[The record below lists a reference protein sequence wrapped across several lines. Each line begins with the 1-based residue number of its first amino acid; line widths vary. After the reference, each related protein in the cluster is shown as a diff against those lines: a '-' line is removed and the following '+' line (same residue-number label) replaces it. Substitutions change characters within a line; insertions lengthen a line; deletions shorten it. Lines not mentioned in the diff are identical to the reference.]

1 MLDPAGRPDRQ
12 LTWYNASNALWM
24 AGFSMQQ
31 LLVTWILVGVLERSP
46 ETVGLARLIIGL
58 PALLFMLWGG
68 VIGDRMDGRKLLIQ
82 SHLLSMLPPL
92 ILALAIFFDHLGF
105 WAVILTALAANLLN
119 SASNPA
125 RNTILNIV
133 AGSRLQYA
141 ISLSTGIGSVATIMG
156 TRVAGSIDSV
166 GLIEVLLI
174 QVACF
179 GIGAIFL
186 IGLRPHAPSPQT
198 SQAPSTQA
206 PSTEAAPT
214 SMTEIIREGLV
225 YTWNFKLARD
235 IVGLNFLSSFFNAGA
250 WMVAIPFI
258 ISRIY
263 AGDAL
268 LLANITV
275 VFYFGSL
282 IANFGLLKFMP
293 LLRPGRLY
301 LIMQVSRVL
310 VLYLIWIE
318 PSIEWFYLASAY
330 WGFNMGVTT
339 TMSRLMIQ
347 EIAEPAFRSRLMS
360 VFTLGLMSATPMG
373 SVVLGFVI
381 GLFGELNAMIP
392 GMIASLIIFYL
403 GYRFSDIW
411 RYESP
416 SPSH

>member
-46 ETVGLARLIIGL
+46 ETVGLSQLIIGL

-68 VIGDRMDGRKLLIQ
+68 VIGDRMDGRKLLVQ

-174 QVACF
+174 QAACF
-179 GIGAIFL
+179 GIGAVFL

-198 SQAPSTQA
+198 SQA

>member
-1 MLDPAGRPDRQ
+1 
-12 LTWYNASNALWM
+12 
-24 AGFSMQQ
+24 
-31 LLVTWILVGVLERSP
+31 
-46 ETVGLARLIIGL
+46 
-58 PALLFMLWGG
+58 
-68 VIGDRMDGRKLLIQ
+68 
-82 SHLLSMLPPL
+82 
-92 ILALAIFFDHLGF
+92 
-105 WAVILTALAANLLN
+105 
-119 SASNPA
+119 
-125 RNTILNIV
+125 
-133 AGSRLQYA
+133 
-141 ISLSTGIGSVATIMG
+141 
-156 TRVAGSIDSV
+156 
-166 GLIEVLLI
+166 
-174 QVACF
+174 
-179 GIGAIFL
+179 
-186 IGLRPHAPSPQT
+186 
-198 SQAPSTQA
+198 
-206 PSTEAAPT
+206 
-214 SMTEIIREGLV
+214 MTEIIREGLV

-411 RYESP
+411 HYESP

>member
-46 ETVGLARLIIGL
+46 ETVGLAQLIIGL

-198 SQAPSTQA
+198 SQA

>member
-46 ETVGLARLIIGL
+46 ETVGLAQLIIGL

-198 SQAPSTQA
+198 SQAPSTQ
-206 PSTEAAPT
+206 AAPT

>member
-46 ETVGLARLIIGL
+46 ETVGLAQLIIGL

-282 IANFGLLKFMP
+282 IANFGLLK
-293 LLRPGRLY
+293 
-301 LIMQVSRVL
+301 
-310 VLYLIWIE
+310 
-318 PSIEWFYLASAY
+318 
-330 WGFNMGVTT
+330 
-339 TMSRLMIQ
+339 
-347 EIAEPAFRSRLMS
+347 
-360 VFTLGLMSATPMG
+360 
-373 SVVLGFVI
+373 
-381 GLFGELNAMIP
+381 
-392 GMIASLIIFYL
+392 
-403 GYRFSDIW
+403 
-411 RYESP
+411 
-416 SPSH
+416 

>member
-46 ETVGLARLIIGL
+46 ETVGLAQLIIGL

-174 QVACF
+174 QAACF
-179 GIGAIFL
+179 GIGAVFL

-198 SQAPSTQA
+198 SQAA
-206 PSTEAAPT
+206 STEAAPT

>member
-1 MLDPAGRPDRQ
+1 MLDPPQGPDRQ

-46 ETVGLARLIIGL
+46 ETVGLAQLIIGL

-82 SHLLSMLPPL
+82 SHLLSMVPPL
-92 ILALAIFFDHLGF
+92 VLALAIFFDHLGF
-105 WAVILTALAANLLN
+105 WAVILTALDANMLN
-119 SASNPA
+119 SASNTA

-133 AGSRLQYA
+133 AGGRLQYA
-141 ISLSTGIGSVATIMG
+141 ISLSTGIGSVATILG

-174 QVACF
+174 QAVCF
-179 GIGAIFL
+179 GIGAVFL
-186 IGLRPHAPSPQT
+186 LGLKPHGPPAQHAKEPSPD
-198 SQAPSTQA
+198 
-206 PSTEAAPT
+206 EASK
-214 SMTEIIREGLV
+214 SMTAIIREGLV

-258 ISRIY
+258 VSRIY
-263 AGDAL
+263 EGDAL

-310 VLYLIWIE
+310 VLYIIWIE
-318 PSIEWFYLASAY
+318 PSIEWFYLASIY

-381 GLFGELNAMIP
+381 GFFGELNAMIP
-392 GMIASLIIFYL
+392 GMIASLVIFYV

-416 SPSH
+416 TTSQ

>member
-1 MLDPAGRPDRQ
+1 MLDPPNGPDRQ

-46 ETVGLARLIIGL
+46 ETVGLAQLIIGL

-82 SHLLSMLPPL
+82 SHLLSMIPPL

-174 QVACF
+174 QAACF
-179 GIGAIFL
+179 GIGAVFL
-186 IGLRPHAPSPQT
+186 IGLRTHAPSAQD
-198 SQAPSTQA
+198 SKAPPA
-206 PSTEAAPT
+206 VEVPT
-214 SMTEIIREGLV
+214 SMTAIIREALV

-258 ISRIY
+258 VSRVY

-282 IANFGLLKFMP
+282 LANFGLLKFMP

-392 GMIASLIIFYL
+392 GMIASLVIFYL

-416 SPSH
+416 TSSP

>member
-46 ETVGLARLIIGL
+46 ETVGLAQLIIGL

-92 ILALAIFFDHLGF
+92 ILALAIFFDYLGF
-105 WAVILTALAANLLN
+105 WAGILTALAANLLN

-206 PSTEAAPT
+206 ASTEAAPT

>member
-46 ETVGLARLIIGL
+46 ETVGLAQLIIGL

-92 ILALAIFFDHLGF
+92 ILALAIFFDYLGF

-174 QVACF
+174 QAACF
-179 GIGAIFL
+179 GIGAVFL

-198 SQAPSTQA
+198 SQAPSTQ
-206 PSTEAAPT
+206 AAPT

>member
-46 ETVGLARLIIGL
+46 ETVGLAQLIIGL

-174 QVACF
+174 QAACF
-179 GIGAIFL
+179 GIGAVFL

-198 SQAPSTQA
+198 SQA